1 MEEHVREGRSAN
13 EQRSAVQSSLMTADP
28 GAPAGA
34 RRRGGLLILAA
45 TLALSAGSLLLANTL
60 AYDPFS
66 WLIWGREV
74 LHLDLH
80 TDAGSAWKPLPAL
93 IDTVLAPTG
102 DAAPVLWMLLART
115 GTVLSL
121 VFAYRLAARLAGP
134 LAGGLAAVW
143 IVLMSRPGLLFGWTT
158 FFGGGWSEGPLVALC
173 LLAVE
178 RHLDRRREHCL
189 LLLLAASLIRPEAW
203 PFLAGYAVYLWRA
216 EPARR
221 RLAALSLLAVP
232 VLWIG
237 PDFLGSGN
245 LLGASDRARAAV
257 PSGLA
262 HARYPALKVLGF
274 VADLLSP
281 LVAVGALL
289 ALGLAARRRELVTL
303 ALGAAAAG
311 WVAIVAVMAE
321 LGYPGVARYLVV
333 GLALAC
339 VLAGVGWARVTA
351 LAPRSPGGA
360 HAAILVAVLAV
371 QLPSAV
377 TRTDDV
383 VREVHGLKG
392 SDRLDD
398 TLAHALSAAGGA
410 QAVRR
415 CGVAATNPFYVPA
428 LSWRI
433 GLGARVTYH
442 VRPASLVFRGPA
454 SFGAPYAPAVGRR
467 DRGFRLVA
475 RARPWEVLSRCPRI
489 HGGAG
494 TRSPARYRSAKG
506 LEVVEASRR
515 EFSSTL
521 DEPSTEPGHPLRP

>member
-1 MEEHVREGRSAN
+1 M
-13 EQRSAVQSSLMTADP
+13 QSSLMTAEP

-45 TLALSAGSLLLANTL
+45 AFALSAGSLLLANTL

-102 DAAPVLWMLLART
+102 DAAPVLWMLLARA

-134 LAGGLAAVW
+134 FAGGLAAVW

-158 FFGGGWSEGPLVALC
+158 FFGGGWSEGPLAALC

-189 LLLLAASLIRPEAW
+189 LLLLGAALIRPEAW
-203 PFLAGYAVYLWRA
+203 PFLGGYAVYMWRA

-221 RLAALSLLAVP
+221 RLAALSLFAVP
-232 VLWIG
+232 VLWIV

-257 PSGLA
+257 PSSVA
-262 HARYPALKVLGF
+262 HASFPAGEVLGF
-274 VADLLSP
+274 VAALLSP
-281 LVAVGALL
+281 PVGAGALV
-289 ALGLAARRRELVTL
+289 ALGLAARRREPVTL
-303 ALGAAAAG
+303 AMGAAGAG

-321 LGYPGVARYLVV
+321 VGYPGVARYLIVPLV
-333 GLALAC
+333 LAC
-339 VLAGVGWARVTA
+339 VLAGVGWAKVVA
-351 LAPRSPGGA
+351 LAPRGRRGA
-360 HAAILVAVLAV
+360 GTAILVAVLAV

-377 TRTDDV
+377 TRAGDV
-383 VREVHGLKG
+383 AHEVHGLRG

-398 TLAHALSAAGGA
+398 TLARALSAAGGA
-410 QAVRR
+410 RAVRR
-415 CGVAATNPFYVPA
+415 CGVAATNPFAVPA

-433 GLGARVTYH
+433 GLGAHVTYH

-454 SFGAPYAPAVGRR
+454 AFGAPYAPVVGRG

-489 HGGAG
+489 PRGAR
-494 TRSPARYRSAKG
+494 TRASARYRSAAA
-506 LEVVEASRR
+506 LELVAASRR

-521 DEPSTEPGHPLRP
+521 DEPSTEPGHPLRSVSATR